1 MSLPTILTTA
11 TEVADF
17 AAELAGHETI
27 AVDLEADSMH
37 NYQEKVCLLQFT
49 TPQRTVLIDPLA
61 VSDLEPLKPMFANPA
76 QRKIFHAADYDIRS
90 LGRDFDVSVRGLF
103 DTMISCQ
110 FLGEERFGLADVLG
124 KYFGVALNKRFQ
136 RADWSLRPLSD
147 DMIRY
152 AAEDTCHLH
161 DLARLLEDKLRE
173 KGRLEWV
180 QEECALLEQVR
191 FAQQEGPLF
200 LRFKGAGSLKPRQLA
215 ALEHLLVWRDD
226 EARRRNIP
234 HYKVLGNKPLL
245 ELARLLP
252 EGRNQLEGIDG
263 LPPRLAGRYGV
274 DILQQIGV
282 ALALAEGQ
290 LPSYPRSLRKEVD
303 PAVEGR
309 FAALKKWRTKIAAE
323 LQLDTG
329 VLINNALLE
338 ELATHNPQDVNELAG
353 LELLKRW
360 QQEALSTGILATLK
374 RVS

>member
-1 MSLPTILTTA
+1 MSLPMILTTA
-11 TEVADF
+11 TEVTDF
-17 AAELAGHETI
+17 AAELATGETV
-27 AVDLEADSMH
+27 AVDLEADSLH

-49 TPQRTVLIDPLA
+49 TAQRTVLIDPLA
-61 VSDLEPLKPMFANPA
+61 IGDLDPLKSMFANPD

-90 LGRDFDVSVRGLF
+90 LGRDFDISVRGLF

-124 KYFGVALNKRFQ
+124 KYFGVELNKRFQ
-136 RADWSLRPLSD
+136 RADWSLRPMSD

-152 AAEDTCHLH
+152 AAEDTRYLP
-161 DLARLLEDKLRE
+161 DLARLLEDKLLE

-180 QEECALLEQVR
+180 KEECELLEQVR
-191 FAQQEGPLF
+191 FSSQQGPLF

-226 EARRRNIP
+226 EARRRNTP

-252 EGRNQLEGIDG
+252 KERNQLEGIDG
-263 LPPRLAGRYGV
+263 LPPRLVGRYGGAL
-274 DILQQIGV
+274 LQQIV
-282 ALALAEGQ
+282 QAHELAEEQ
-290 LPSYPRSLRKEVD
+290 LPTYPRSVRKEVD

-309 FAALKKWRTKIAAE
+309 FTALKKWRTKMAE
-323 LQLDTG
+323 KLQLDPG

-338 ELATHNPQDVNELAG
+338 ELATRNPRSIDDPAIA
-353 LELLKRW
+353 ELLKRW
-360 QQEALSTGILATLK
+360 QLQVLAPGIITTLN
-374 RVS
+374 RNG

>member
-1 MSLPTILTTA
+1 MSLPIILTTA

-17 AAELAGHETI
+17 AAELAGHEII

-49 TPQRTVLIDPLA
+49 TAERTVLIDPLA
-61 VSDLEPLKPMFANPA
+61 ISDLDPLKPMFANST

-110 FLGEERFGLADVLG
+110 FLGEERFGLADVLK
-124 KYFGVALNKRFQ
+124 KYFGVDLNKRFQ

-191 FAQQEGPLF
+191 FTQQEGPLF

-215 ALEHLLVWRDD
+215 ALENLLVWRDD

-252 EGRNQLEGIDG
+252 LGRNQLEGIDD
-263 LPPRLAGRYGV
+263 LPPRLAGRYGGV
-274 DILQQIGV
+274 MLEQIAQ
-282 ALALAEGQ
+282 ALELDEEQ
-290 LPSYPRSLRKEVD
+290 LPSYPRSIRKEVD

-309 FAALKKWRTKIAAE
+309 FAALKKWRIKIAAE

-338 ELATHNPQDVNELAG
+338 ELAHRQPRSTDDPTIA
-353 LELLKRW
+353 ELLKRW
-360 QQEALSTGILATLK
+360 QQQVLAPGIVATLQ
-374 RVS
+374 RH

>member
-1 MSLPTILTTA
+1 MSLPTILTT
-11 TEVADF
+11 TSEVLDF

-49 TPQRTVLIDPLA
+49 TPQRTVLIDPLELP
-61 VSDLEPLKPMFANPA
+61 DLDSLKSMFATPG

-90 LGRDFDVSVRGLF
+90 LGRDFDISVRGLF

-110 FLGEERFGLADVLG
+110 FLGEERFGLADVLK
-124 KYFGVALNKRFQ
+124 KYYGLELNKRFQ

-152 AAEDTCHLH
+152 AAEDTRYLH
-161 DLARLLEDKLRE
+161 DLAQLLEGKLRE
-173 KGRLEWV
+173 KGRLQWV
-180 QEECALLEQVR
+180 KEECELLEQVR
-191 FAQQEGPLF
+191 FSSQQGPLF

-215 ALEHLLVWRDD
+215 ALEHLLIWRDD
-226 EARRRNIP
+226 EARRRNTP

-263 LPPRLAGRYGV
+263 LPPRLAGRYGGA
-274 DILQQIGV
+274 LLEQIGQ
-282 ALALAEGQ
+282 ALELAEGQ
-290 LPSYPRSLRKEVD
+290 LPTYPRSVRKEID

-309 FAALKKWRTKIAAE
+309 FTALKKWRTKIAAE
-323 LQLDTG
+323 LQLDPG

-338 ELATHNPQDVNELAG
+338 EIATHNPRNEDALVATG
-353 LELLKRW
+353 LLKHW
-360 QQEALSTGILATLK
+360 QQQVLAPGIIVTLQ
-374 RVS
+374 RI

>member
-11 TEVADF
+11 TEIADF
-17 AAELAGHETI
+17 AVELAEHETI

-49 TPQRTVLIDPLA
+49 TSEQTILIDPLEL
-61 VSDLEPLKPMFANPA
+61 SDLEVLKPIFSNPD

-90 LGRDFDVSVRGLF
+90 LGRDFGISVSGLF

-110 FLGEERFGLADVLG
+110 FLGEERFGLADVLK
-124 KYFGVALNKRFQ
+124 KYYGVELNKRFQ

-152 AAEDTCHLH
+152 AAEDTRYLH
-161 DLARLLEDKLRE
+161 DLACLLEDKLVE

-180 QEECALLEQVR
+180 KEECELLEQVR
-191 FAQQEGPLF
+191 FSSQQGPLF

-215 ALEHLLVWRDD
+215 ALENMLEWRDD
-226 EARRRNIP
+226 EARRRNTP
-234 HYKVLGNKPLL
+234 HYKVLGNKPLF

-263 LPPRLAGRYGV
+263 LPSRLAGRYGGV
-274 DILQQIGV
+274 LLQQIGQ
-282 ALALAEGQ
+282 ALELAEEQ
-290 LPSYPRSLRKEVD
+290 LPIYPRSIRKEVD
-303 PAVEGR
+303 PAVEDR
-309 FAALKKWRTKIAAE
+309 MKALKKWRAKKAAE
-323 LQLDTG
+323 LQLDPG

-338 ELATHNPQDVNELAG
+338 TLATHNPEDVDELAG

-360 QQEALSTGILATLK
+360 QQQVLATGILATLK

>member
-11 TEVADF
+11 VEVADF
-17 AAELAGHETI
+17 AVELAGHETI

-61 VSDLEPLKPMFANPA
+61 IPDLDSLKSMFANPD

-90 LGRDFDVSVRGLF
+90 LGRDFEISVRGLF

-110 FLGEERFGLADVLG
+110 FLGEERFGLADVLK
-124 KYFGVALNKRFQ
+124 KYYGVELNKRFQ

-152 AAEDTCHLH
+152 AAEDTSHLH
-161 DLARLLEDKLRE
+161 DLARLLEDKLVE
-173 KGRLEWV
+173 KGRLAWV
-180 QEECALLEQVR
+180 KEECELLEQVR
-191 FAQQEGPLF
+191 FSPQNGPLF

-215 ALEHLLVWRDD
+215 ALEHMLVWRDD
-226 EARRRNIP
+226 EARRRNTP

-263 LPPRLAGRYGV
+263 LPPRMAGRYGGT
-274 DILQQIGV
+274 ILQQIGA
-282 ALALAEGQ
+282 ALELTEEQ
-290 LPSYPRSLRKEVD
+290 LPTYPRSVRKEVD

-309 FAALKKWRTKIAAE
+309 FNALKKWRTKIAAE
-323 LQLDTG
+323 LQLDPG

-338 ELATHNPQDVNELAG
+338 ELALRNPRSFEDPAIA
-353 LELLKRW
+353 ELLKRW
-360 QQEALSTGILATLK
+360 QQQVLAKGIIATLQ
-374 RVS
+374 RT

>member
-1 MSLPTILTTA
+1 MSLPTILTT
-11 TEVADF
+11 TSEVVDF

-49 TPQRTVLIDPLA
+49 TPQQTILIDPLELP
-61 VSDLEPLKPMFANPA
+61 DLDSLKSMFANPD

-90 LGRDFDVSVRGLF
+90 LGRDFDITVRGLF

-110 FLGEERFGLADVLG
+110 FLGEERFGLADVLK
-124 KYFGVALNKRFQ
+124 KYFGVELNKRFQ

-152 AAEDTCHLH
+152 AAEDTRYLH
-161 DLARLLEDKLRE
+161 DLAQLLEDKLRE
-173 KGRLEWV
+173 KGRLKWV
-180 QEECALLEQVR
+180 KEECELLEQVR
-191 FAQQEGPLF
+191 FSAQQGPLF
-200 LRFKGAGSLKPRQLA
+200 LRFKGAGSLNPRQLA
-215 ALEHLLVWRDD
+215 ALENMLVWRDD

-263 LPPRLAGRYGV
+263 LPARLAGRYGGA
-274 DILQQIGV
+274 ILQQIGQGLELV
-282 ALALAEGQ
+282 EEQ
-290 LPSYPRSLRKEVD
+290 LPSYPRSVRKEVD

-309 FAALKKWRTKIAAE
+309 FSALKKWRTRIAAE
-323 LQLDTG
+323 LQLDPG

-338 ELATHNPQDVNELAG
+338 ELAQRNPRSLEDPAIA
-353 LELLKRW
+353 ELLKRW
-360 QQEALSTGILATLK
+360 QQQVLAPGIVATLL
-374 RVS
+374 RS

>member
-11 TEVADF
+11 AEVADF
-17 AAELAGHETI
+17 AVELAGHETI

-49 TPQRTVLIDPLA
+49 TPQRTLLIDPLA
-61 VSDLEPLKPMFANPA
+61 VSDLDPLKPMFANPD

-90 LGRDFDVSVRGLF
+90 LGRDFEISVRGLF

-110 FLGEERFGLADVLG
+110 FLGEERFGLADVLK
-124 KYFGVALNKRFQ
+124 KYYGVELNKRFQ

-152 AAEDTCHLH
+152 AAEDTSHLH
-161 DLARLLEDKLRE
+161 DLARLLEDKLVE
-173 KGRLEWV
+173 KGRLAWV
-180 QEECALLEQVR
+180 KEECELLEQVR
-191 FAQQEGPLF
+191 FSAQNGPLF

-215 ALEHLLVWRDD
+215 ALEHMLVWRDD
-226 EARRRNIP
+226 EARRRNTP

-263 LPPRLAGRYGV
+263 LPPRMAGRYGGT
-274 DILQQIGV
+274 ILQQIGH
-282 ALALAEGQ
+282 ALELTEER
-290 LPSYPRSLRKEVD
+290 LPTYPRSVRKEVD

-309 FAALKKWRTKIAAE
+309 FNALKKWRTKISAE
-323 LQLDTG
+323 LQLDPG

-338 ELATHNPQDVNELAG
+338 ELALRNPRSIEDPAIA
-353 LELLKRW
+353 ELLKRW
-360 QQEALSTGILATLK
+360 QQQVLAEGIIATLQ
-374 RVS
+374 RT

>member
-1 MSLPTILTTA
+1 MSLPTILTT
-11 TEVADF
+11 TSEVVDF

-49 TPQRTVLIDPLA
+49 TPQQTILIDPLELP
-61 VSDLEPLKPMFANPA
+61 DLDSLKSMFANPD

-90 LGRDFDVSVRGLF
+90 LGRDFDITVRGLF

-110 FLGEERFGLADVLG
+110 FLGEERFGLADVLK
-124 KYFGVALNKRFQ
+124 KYFGVELNKRFQ
-136 RADWSLRPLSD
+136 RADWSLRPLSA

-152 AAEDTCHLH
+152 AAEDTRYLN
-161 DLARLLEDKLRE
+161 DLAQLLEYKLCK
-173 KGRLEWV
+173 KGRLKWV
-180 QEECALLEQVR
+180 KEECQLLEQVR
-191 FAQQEGPLF
+191 FSAQQGPLF

-215 ALEHLLVWRDD
+215 ALENMLVWRDD
-226 EARRRNIP
+226 EARRRNTP

-263 LPPRLAGRYGV
+263 LPPRLAGRYGGI
-274 DILQQIGV
+274 ILQQIEQ
-282 ALALAEGQ
+282 ALELAEEQ
-290 LPSYPRSLRKEVD
+290 LPTYPRSVRKEVD

-309 FAALKKWRTKIAAE
+309 FSALKKWRTEIAAE
-323 LQLDTG
+323 LQLDPG

-338 ELATHNPQDVNELAG
+338 ELAQRNPRSLENPAIA
-353 LELLKRW
+353 ELLKRW
-360 QQEALSTGILATLK
+360 QQQVLAEGIITTLQ
-374 RVS
+374 RC

>member
-17 AAELAGHETI
+17 AAELATCETV
-27 AVDLEADSMH
+27 AVDLEADSLH

-49 TPQRTVLIDPLA
+49 TAQRTVLIDPLA
-61 VSDLEPLKPMFANPA
+61 IADLDPLKSMFANPD

-90 LGRDFDVSVRGLF
+90 LGRDFDISVRGLF

-124 KYFGVALNKRFQ
+124 KYFGVELNKRFQ
-136 RADWSLRPLSD
+136 RADWSLRPMSD

-152 AAEDTCHLH
+152 AAEDTRYLP
-161 DLARLLEDKLRE
+161 DLARLLENKLQE

-180 QEECALLEQVR
+180 REECALLEQVR
-191 FAQQEGPLF
+191 FSSQDGPLF
-200 LRFKGAGSLKPRQLA
+200 MRFKGAGSLKPRQLA
-215 ALEHLLVWRDD
+215 ALENLLVWRDE
-226 EARRRNIP
+226 EARRRNTP

-252 EGRNQLEGIDG
+252 EGRSQLDGIDG

-274 DILQQIGV
+274 VILQQIV
-282 ALALAEGQ
+282 TALELTEEH

-303 PAVEGR
+303 PVVEGR
-309 FAALKKWRTKIAAE
+309 FSALKKWRTKIAVE
-323 LQLDTG
+323 LQLDPG

-338 ELATHNPQDVNELAG
+338 ELAQRHPRSADDPAIA
-353 LELLKRW
+353 ELLKRW
-360 QQEALSTGILATLK
+360 QQQVLAPGIIATLQ
-374 RVS
+374 RI

>member
-11 TEVADF
+11 TEIADF
-17 AAELAGHETI
+17 AVELAEHETI

-49 TPQRTVLIDPLA
+49 TSEQTILIDPLEL
-61 VSDLEPLKPMFANPA
+61 SDLEVLKPIFSNPD

-90 LGRDFDVSVRGLF
+90 LGRDFGISVSGLF

-110 FLGEERFGLADVLG
+110 FLGEERFGLADVLK
-124 KYFGVALNKRFQ
+124 KYYGVELNKRFQ

-152 AAEDTCHLH
+152 AAEDTRYLH
-161 DLARLLEDKLRE
+161 DLACLLEDKLVE

-180 QEECALLEQVR
+180 KEECELLEQVR
-191 FAQQEGPLF
+191 FSSQQGPLF

-215 ALEHLLVWRDD
+215 ALENMLEWRDD
-226 EARRRNIP
+226 EARRRNTP
-234 HYKVLGNKPLL
+234 HYKVLGNKPLF

-263 LPPRLAGRYGV
+263 LPSRLAGRYGGLL
-274 DILQQIGV
+274 LQQIGQ
-282 ALALAEGQ
+282 ALELAEEQ
-290 LPSYPRSLRKEVD
+290 LPIYPRSIRKEVA
-303 PAVEGR
+303 PAVEDR
-309 FAALKKWRTKIAAE
+309 MKALKKWRAKKAAE
-323 LQLDTG
+323 LQLDPG

-338 ELATHNPQDVNELAG
+338 TLATHNPEDVDELAG

-360 QQEALSTGILATLK
+360 QQQVLATGILATLK

>member
-1 MSLPTILTTA
+1 MSLPTILTT
-11 TEVADF
+11 TSEVLDF

-49 TPQRTVLIDPLA
+49 TPQRTVLIDPLELP
-61 VSDLEPLKPMFANPA
+61 DLDSLKSMFANPG

-90 LGRDFDVSVRGLF
+90 LGRDFDISVRGLF

-110 FLGEERFGLADVLG
+110 FLGEERFGLADVLK
-124 KYFGVALNKRFQ
+124 KYYGVELNKRFQ

-152 AAEDTCHLH
+152 AAEDTRYLH
-161 DLARLLEDKLRE
+161 DLAQLLEGKLRE
-173 KGRLEWV
+173 KGRLQWV
-180 QEECALLEQVR
+180 KEECELLEQVR
-191 FAQQEGPLF
+191 FSSQQGPLF

-215 ALEHLLVWRDD
+215 ALEHLLIWRDD
-226 EARRRNIP
+226 EARRRNTP

-263 LPPRLAGRYGV
+263 LPPRLAGRYGGA
-274 DILQQIGV
+274 LLEQIGQ
-282 ALALAEGQ
+282 ALELAEGQ
-290 LPSYPRSLRKEVD
+290 LPSYPRSVRKEID

-309 FAALKKWRTKIAAE
+309 FTALKKMRTKIAAE
-323 LQLDTG
+323 LQLDPG

-338 ELATHNPQDVNELAG
+338 ELATRNPRSSDDPAIA
-353 LELLKRW
+353 ELLKRW
-360 QQEALSTGILATLK
+360 QQEVLAEGIVATLQ
-374 RVS
+374 RI

>member
-1 MSLPTILTTA
+1 MSLPTILTRA

-17 AAELAGHETI
+17 AAELAGHEPV

-61 VSDLEPLKPMFANPA
+61 VSNLDSLKPMFANPD

-90 LGRDFDVSVRGLF
+90 LGRDFGISVSGLF

-110 FLGEERFGLADVLG
+110 FLGEERFGLADVLN
-124 KYFGVALNKRFQ
+124 KYFGVELNKRFQ
-136 RADWSLRPLSD
+136 RADWSLRPLSA

-161 DLARLLEDKLRE
+161 GLAQLLEEKLLE

-180 QEECALLEQVR
+180 KEECGLLEQVR
-191 FAQQEGPLF
+191 FSCQQGPLF

-215 ALEHLLVWRDD
+215 ALEHMLVWRDD

-252 EGRNQLEGIDG
+252 EGRHQLEGIDG
-263 LPPRLAGRYGV
+263 LPPRLAGRYGGAL
-274 DILQQIGV
+274 LQQIGQ
-282 ALALAEGQ
+282 ALELSEEQ
-290 LPSYPRSLRKEVD
+290 LPTYPRSIRKEVD
-303 PAVEGR
+303 PAVESR
-309 FAALKKWRTKIAAE
+309 FAALKKWRTNVAAE
-323 LQLDTG
+323 LQLDPG

-338 ELATHNPQDVNELAG
+338 ELAQHNPRSMDDPAIA
-353 LELLKRW
+353 ELLKRW
-360 QQEALSTGILATLK
+360 QQQVLAEGIVATLQ
-374 RVS
+374 RT